1 MIRARAV
8 VVVVVAVLAG
18 CDGLH
23 LRYRDPGPGAL
34 RLIRNPASD
43 ARSAVLDFVVGD
55 APVTG
60 YAAGFD
66 LALDARK
73 VALGRFTPGQGL
85 DPGAAPIAAGA
96 ALPVAGPLAG
106 MLVTAL
112 SQKASGAGAVAEDT
126 VLAPGTV
133 LYTIELD
140 LIYGAQ
146 GVVFDGT
153 AAGFVLSSGG
163 LRDKAGTTVV
173 EARDVAIGALEVR

>member
-1 MIRARAV
+1 VIRAWAV
-8 VVVVVAVLAG
+8 VGVVGLVLGG

-23 LRYRDPGPGAL
+23 LRYRDPGAGAL

-43 ARSAVLDFVVGD
+43 ARAAVLDFVVGD

-96 ALPVAGPLAG
+96 ALPLAGPLAG
-106 MLVTAL
+106 TLVTAL
-112 SQKASGAGAVAEDT
+112 SQKASGAGAVAQDT
-126 VLAPGTV
+126 VLMPGTV
-133 LYTIELD
+133 LFTVELE

-153 AAGFVLSSGG
+153 APGFVLRSGG
-163 LRDKAGTTVV
+163 LRNKAGVTVV

>member
-1 MIRARAV
+1 VIRAWL
-8 VVVVVAVLAG
+8 VVALALAG
-18 CDGLH
+18 CDGLQ

-43 ARSAVLDFVVGD
+43 ARVAVLDFVVGD
-55 APVTG
+55 APLTG

-73 VALGRFTPGQGL
+73 VALGPFTPGSGL
-85 DPGAAPIAAGA
+85 DPGAPPIAAGA
-96 ALPVAGPLAG
+96 ALPAAGPLAG

-112 SQKASGAGAVAEDT
+112 SQKADGAGAVAADT

-133 LYTIELD
+133 LYTVELS

-153 AAGFVLSSGG
+153 AADFVLPSGG
-163 LRDKAGTTVV
+163 LRDKAGATVV
-173 EARDVAIGALEVR
+173 EARDVAIGRLEAR

>member
-1 MIRARAV
+1 MIRAWAVAV
-8 VVVVVAVLAG
+8 VVLAG

-23 LRYRDPGPGAL
+23 LTYRDPGAGAL

-55 APVTG
+55 APLSG

-66 LALDARK
+66 LALDPHK
-73 VALGRFTPGQGL
+73 VQLARFTPGRGL
-85 DPGAAPIAAGA
+85 DPGAPPIAAGA
-96 ALPVAGPLAG
+96 AIPVAGPLAG

-112 SQKASGAGAVAEDT
+112 SQKASGAGAVEQDT
-126 VLAPGTV
+126 VLMPGTV
-133 LYTIELD
+133 LYTVELE

-153 AAGFVLSSGG
+153 ASDFVLSSGG
-163 LRDKAGTTVV
+163 LRNKAGLTVV
-173 EARDVAIGALEVR
+173 EPRAVAIGALEVR

>member
-1 MIRARAV
+1 VIRAWALLG
-8 VVVVVAVLAG
+8 VALAG

-23 LRYRDPGPGAL
+23 LRYRDPDAGAL

-55 APVTG
+55 APLTG

-66 LALDARK
+66 LALDAHK
-73 VALGRFTPGQGL
+73 VELGRFTPGPGL

-96 ALPVAGPLAG
+96 ALPRTGPLAG

-112 SQKASGAGAVAEDT
+112 SQKASGAGAVADDT
-126 VLAPGTV
+126 LLMPGTV
-133 LYTIELD
+133 LFTVQLE
-140 LIYGAQ
+140 LIYGAP

-153 AAGFVLSSGG
+153 APGFVLRSGG
-163 LRDKAGTTVV
+163 LRNKAGLTVV
-173 EARDVAIGALEVR
+173 EADDVGIGALEVR